1 MQPTKGQTRRARGAA
16 EAWSVK
22 GIHQQ
27 SKQSMKRRTIMLQQ
41 PSKHRWSLTHIMTIS
56 LQV

>member
-41 PSKHRWSLTHIMTIS
+41 PSKHRDHIVGHSRTS
-56 LQV
+56 